1 MIEKILIYIPKI
13 IEHTYIAKAFYNVL
27 YMSILAIIVGLV
39 IYLIQEILDKKI
51 TPKWKITLWLV
62 LLIALIVPINN
73 SSKYQNNNWL
83 LKTLQPIQNISFKK
97 EVQDK
102 EALYNSYIQ
111 KEDTN
116 YQDYKTNLDKNFSII
131 GADSAKEAI
140 GEVNYFITGSLKSAD
155 FDYTISSVYSKDNSY
170 YVDVEVNIKKN
181 ARTSVNYNNTKIN
194 YIPIRFTVS
203 YANTSDC
210 ITDTFNNSYK
220 YATYYVIVR

>member
-83 LKTLQPIQNISFKK
+83 F
-97 EVQDK
+97 
-102 EALYNSYIQ
+102 
-111 KEDTN
+111 
-116 YQDYKTNLDKNFSII
+116 KNF
-131 GADSAKEAI
+131 
-140 GEVNYFITGSLKSAD
+140 
-155 FDYTISSVYSKDNSY
+155 
-170 YVDVEVNIKKN
+170 
-181 ARTSVNYNNTKIN
+181 
-194 YIPIRFTVS
+194 
-203 YANTSDC
+203 
-210 ITDTFNNSYK
+210 
-220 YATYYVIVR
+220 ATYTKYIFQKRSSR